1 MVIEQGL
8 EQTKWHRRKEKK
20 RKDREAGRRHSDM
33 VDLFSYFSKCI

>member
-20 RKDREAGRRHSDM
+20 RKDREAGRQEA
-33 VDLFSYFSKCI
+33 LGYG